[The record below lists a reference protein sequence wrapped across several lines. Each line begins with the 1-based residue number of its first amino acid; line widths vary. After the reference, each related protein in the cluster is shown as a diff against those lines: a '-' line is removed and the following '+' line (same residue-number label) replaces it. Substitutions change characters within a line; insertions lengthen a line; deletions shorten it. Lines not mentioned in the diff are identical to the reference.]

1 MLQKSVLFLLAFCFI
16 LNAQEKKPEPNKSLG
31 SLQDQ
36 IDKISERET
45 TILIRLTD
53 IDNSLEK
60 KLETLLNHILKSRD
74 SHETGTLV
82 IRNKKK
88 IIGDLQK
95 AQATYKKYRDNIDV
109 IFKNDA
115 KLIQND
121 INNLKILMDEKINN
135 RIKQITKITDS
146 LAAYKEYYDA
156 WNNQYNDRRN
166 VQMADREKNRI
177 MKDFEKEIAE
187 LNEKAKKIN
196 LSSTY
201 SDPQEKIIKRYHDIQ
216 SINERISLL
225 EHSIEDIRN
234 GGNDGKK
241 IGKIEGFR
249 LDKEVRTLSTKAGV
263 ELKSFFFALNAYQN
277 NLFQR
282 KALLANQEKLKPKKQ
297 P

>member
-1 MLQKSVLFLLAFCFI
+1 MLVQALAVSLLLC
-16 LNAQEKKPEPNKSLG
+16 LLVNAEDKKPTVNQSTG
-31 SLQDQ
+31 SLQAQ
-36 IDKISERET
+36 IDKISEKET

-60 KLETLLNHILKSRD
+60 KLETLLSHILKSRD
-74 SHETGTLV
+74 SSETGTLV

-95 AQATYKKYRDNIDV
+95 AQQTYKKYRDNIDV

-146 LAAYKEYYDA
+146 LAAYKEYYNA
-156 WNNQYNDRRN
+156 WNNQYNDRKN
-166 VQMADREKNRI
+166 VQTADREKGRI
-177 MKDFEKEIAE
+177 MKDFEKEIAD

-196 LSSTY
+196 LAFNY
-201 SDPQEKIIKRYHDIQ
+201 GEGQEKIVKHYQDIQ
-216 SINERISLL
+216 AINERISLL
-225 EHSIEDIRN
+225 EHSIEDIRK
-234 GGNDGKK
+234 GGSDGKR
-241 IGKIEGFR
+241 IGKVEGFR
-249 LDKEVRTLSTKAGV
+249 LDKEVRALSTKVSV
-263 ELKSFFFALNAYQN
+263 ELKSFFFAINAYQN

-282 KALLANQEKLKPKKQ
+282 KALLVTQEKLKSKSK
-297 P
+297 